1 MAQIIFHKNINYFS
15 IKKFSRR
22 NMDKCI
28 LVCSKIKT
36 TKTKNNILT
45 IFGYFIIRIGIII

>member
-45 IFGYFIIRIGIII
+45 IFGYFIIRSGIII